1 MENNTSNNSAKLNFG
16 LSNRSKESS
25 ENKVTPDGVSPV
37 EETQKEPT
45 TVSTSAPVAG
55 SVEEKDEYIKNRE
68 YVDKR
73 SITIALVK
81 NYSLFRRANDKVL
94 SKRRDF
100 IGSSVISS
108 RTLSSNKGEIE
119 AYFPDLIGL
128 SPNNENFITRVK
140 QYLNNIQISV
150 NELGRKF
157 DISFRYNKYIDFRKI
172 QDQEKA
178 IEEKYRQ
185 ADKSN
190 LGELKKALAAK
201 IAAINDL
208 ESTKYLYGRPVNIED
223 YLMYRHCLL
232 YKDIAKD
239 TALIN
244 SDPSIRF
251 YFKDDQKEADLQRK
265 LRIETN
271 KAKANFVTMIT
282 DDELFN
288 AVYAQYC
295 VTVGKPVLVSSLE
308 DRIIK
313 ENELDKFSSNEPI
326 KFNKMFN
333 DNDIK
338 IKSTIEILIERG
350 EFIRSKYNQ
359 NIITP
364 EGDFIGA
371 NVKEAVAWFKNP
383 ANADMVN
390 AYKNKLKN
398 M

>member
-16 LSNRSKESS
+16 LSDRSKGSS
-25 ENKVTPDGVSPV
+25 DNKVTAFGGFPV
-37 EETQKEPT
+37 KESVDEKPE
-45 TVSTSAPVAG
+45 PIPG
-55 SVEEKDEYIKNRE
+55 SVEEKDINVKNRE
-68 YVDKR
+68 YIDKR
-73 SITIALVK
+73 SVPKCLIFGGTGFSKYNEMYNTTNLC
-81 NYSLFRRANDKVL
+81 YSK
-94 SKRRDF
+94 DF
-100 IGSSVISS
+100 IGSSVTSS
-108 RTLSSNKGEIE
+108 RTLSSNKGEVE

-150 NELGRKF
+150 NELGKKF
-157 DISFRYNKYIDFRKI
+157 DISFRYDRYIDFRAI
-172 QDQEKA
+172 QDKEKL

-208 ESTKYLYGRPVNIED
+208 ESSKYQFGRPVNIED

-265 LRIETN
+265 LRLENN
-271 KAKANFVTMIT
+271 KAKANFVSMIA
-282 DDELFN
+282 DDELFD
-288 AVYAQYC
+288 AIYAQYC
-295 VTVGKPVLVSSLE
+295 VNVGKPVILSSLE
-308 DRIIK
+308 DRMIK
-313 ENELDKFSSNEPI
+313 ENELDKFSSDEPI

-333 DNDIK
+333 DADIK
-338 IKSTIEILIERG
+338 IKAIIEILIERG
-350 EFIRSKYNQ
+350 EFVRSQYNQ

-364 EGDFIGA
+364 EGEFIGA

-383 ANADMVN
+383 ANADVVN

-398 M
+398 V

>member
-16 LSNRSKESS
+16 LSDRSKASS
-25 ENKVTPDGVSPV
+25 DNKITTFGGSPV
-37 EETQKEPT
+37 KESVDEKPE
-45 TVSTSAPVAG
+45 PIPG
-55 SVEEKDEYIKNRE
+55 SVEEKDINVRNRE
-68 YVDKR
+68 YIDKR
-73 SITIALVK
+73 SVTIALVK
-81 NYSLFRRANDKVL
+81 NYSLFRRANDKSL
-94 SKRRDF
+94 TKRRDF
-100 IGSSVISS
+100 IGSSVTSS
-108 RTLSSNKGEIE
+108 RTLSSNKGEVE

-150 NELGRKF
+150 NELGKKF
-157 DISFRYNKYIDFRKI
+157 DISFRYDRYIDFRAI
-172 QDQEKA
+172 QDKEKL

-185 ADKSN
+185 ANKSN

-208 ESTKYLYGRPVNIED
+208 ESSKYQFGRPVNIED
-223 YLMYRHCLL
+223 YLIYRHCLL

-265 LRIETN
+265 LRLENN
-271 KAKANFVTMIT
+271 KAKANFVSMIA
-282 DDELFN
+282 DDELFD
-288 AVYAQYC
+288 AIYAQYC
-295 VTVGKPVLVSSLE
+295 VNVGKPVILSSLE
-308 DRIIK
+308 DRMIK
-313 ENELDKFSSNEPI
+313 ENELDKFSSDEPI

-333 DNDIK
+333 DTDIK
-338 IKSTIEILIERG
+338 IKATIEILIERG
-350 EFIRSKYNQ
+350 EFVRSQYNQ

-364 EGDFIGA
+364 EGEFIGA

-383 ANADMVN
+383 ANADVVN

-398 M
+398 V